1 MSWAKAARLPGRLG
15 SIWTASQPTRSTE
28 GMLLRATNVAA
39 VIGLSAQAA
48 DVQTLSARVV
58 GVHDGGKSSSVRE

>member
-1 MSWAKAARLPGRLG
+1 
-15 SIWTASQPTRSTE
+15 
-28 GMLLRATNVAA
+28 MLLRATNVAA